1 MTVSI
6 GSMREQITIQ
16 SLGTTRDT
24 GGGISSN
31 YSDSQTIQASI
42 KPLNGKEVY
51 KQGKLQDNVTHE
63 IMIRFNSSVTAKN
76 RIKLGSRFFNIRS
89 VINVDERS
97 RYMKILA
104 EEGVAT
110 WFLETL
116 ILLKNKYKKDLL

>member
-16 SLGTTRDT
+16 TLGTTRDS
-24 GGGISSN
+24 GGGISSD

-63 IMIRFNSSVTAKN
+63 IMIRHNSSVTAKD
-76 RIKLGSRFFNIRS
+76 RIKFGSRFF
-89 VINVDERS
+89 
-97 RYMKILA
+97 
-104 EEGVAT
+104 
-110 WFLETL
+110 
-116 ILLKNKYKKDLL
+116 

>member
-16 SLGTTRDT
+16 NLGTTRDS
-24 GGGISSN
+24 GGGISSI
-31 YSDSQTIQASI
+31 YSDSQTVQASI

-51 KQGKLQDNVTHE
+51 KQGKLQDQVTHE
-63 IMIRFNSSVTAKN
+63 IMIRHNSSVTAKD
-76 RIKLGSRFFNIRS
+76 RIKFGSRFFNIRS

-110 WFLETL
+110 
-116 ILLKNKYKKDLL
+116 

>member
-51 KQGKLQDNVTHE
+51 KQGKLQDHVSHE

-110 WFLETL
+110 
-116 ILLKNKYKKDLL
+116 

>member
-16 SLGTTRDT
+16 SLGTSRDS

-31 YSDSQTIQASI
+31 YSDSQTISASI

-51 KQGKLQDNVTHE
+51 KQGKLQDHVTHE
-63 IMIRFNSSVTAKN
+63 IMIRHNSSVTAKN
-76 RIKLGSRFFNIRS
+76 RIKIGTRFFNIRS
-89 VINVDERS
+89 VINLDEIS

-110 WFLETL
+110 
-116 ILLKNKYKKDLL
+116 

>member
-16 SLGTTRDT
+16 TLGTTRDS
-24 GGGISSN
+24 GGGISSD

-63 IMIRFNSSVTAKN
+63 IMIRHNSSVTAKD
-76 RIKLGSRFFNIRS
+76 RIKFGSRFFNIRS
-89 VINVDERS
+89 VMNVDERS

-110 WFLETL
+110 
-116 ILLKNKYKKDLL
+116 